1 MNVILYYYSNQLSDQ
16 SGTDKAK
23 LISRMAKMGQQMIPK
38 TEDQQKAEL
47 TLDTTTT
54 GAINTNKPTDS
65 STAEPS
71 PNATFIQQQ
80 KQQLLI
86 QQEQLQQQQQQQQM
100 FLQSQLL
107 QQQQRTNP
115 SFYGM
120 VPENQVSLIPYAQN
134 NSLHQQQQ
142 LLMYPQMAYQGA
154 QPTDQK
160 TAAQQ
165 PEQKALAFD
174 DSKILFKIE
183 LVNDKLENLKSLV
196 QTNNQNMPSMD
207 TNILLSNIQRIVK
220 ENEQYKKELYEKNG
234 KIDEQNAKITDL
246 LVKAQAYVE
255 QKHLLLEQSNS
266 SMQSSS
272 EKNVN
277 RVLELE
283 QDKMRLTG

>member
-1 MNVILYYYSNQLSDQ
+1 
-16 SGTDKAK
+16 
-23 LISRMAKMGQQMIPK
+23 MAKMGQQMIPK
-38 TEDQQKAEL
+38 TEDQQQAEL
-47 TLDTTTT
+47 TLDTTIT
-54 GAINTNKPTDS
+54 GANNTNKPTDS

-86 QQEQLQQQQQQQQM
+86 QQEQLQKQQQQQM

-115 SFYGM
+115 NFYNPASSMPGM
-120 VPENQVSLIPYAQN
+120 GSENQVSLIPYTQS
-134 NSLHQQQQ
+134 NSLHQQQH

-154 QPTDQK
+154 QHQAQPTEQK
-160 TAAQQ
+160 PAVQQ
-165 PEQKALAFD
+165 SEQKASAFD

-207 TNILLSNIQRIVK
+207 TNILLANIQRIVK
-220 ENEQYKKELYEKNG
+220 ENEQYKRELYEKNG

-255 QKHLLLEQSNS
+255 QKHQLLEQSNS